1 MDTKQTN
8 YYQILGIDENATLSE
23 IKKAFRER
31 AKKLHPDT
39 GISESR
45 SEPAMRELITA
56 YQVLSNKRSRSEY
69 DKKHKWNSK
78 HVFNYRSFLLNRPY
92 DMKSQAKLIFFDL
105 LHKREHDAIE
115 RYNKLGQKENFNLE
129 LLLGVEDFMDCAFL
143 LSEEYEKRNDFI
155 PAFRLLLRI
164 SELEKDVNYFKHF
177 MEEVLSRVRTIVCKK
192 MSGKVTALEH
202 IQALEEVLS
211 LEIYEKE
218 WPFFLKKLAEIY
230 LQMGKMKEARYYFS
244 MSLDMKPG
252 LAGAESLRKKL
263 AYS

>member
-1 MDTKQTN
+1 MTNQQTN
-8 YYQILGIDENATLSE
+8 YYQVLGIRDNATVSE

-39 GISESR
+39 GISEKK

-69 DKKHKWNSK
+69 DKKIKKHSK
-78 HVFNYRSFLLNRPY
+78 YVFDYRSFLLNRPF

-105 LHKREHDAIE
+105 LHKREHAAIE
-115 RYNKLGQKENFNLE
+115 RYGKLGQKDDFDLE
-129 LLLGVEDFMDCAFL
+129 ILLGVEDFMDCAFL
-143 LSEEYEKRNDFI
+143 LSEEYEKRNDLI
-155 PAFRLLLRI
+155 SAFRLLYRI
-164 SELEKDVNYFKHF
+164 SELEQDFNYFKHF
-177 MEEVLSRVRTIVCKK
+177 TEEVLSRVRTLVCKK
-192 MSGKVTALEH
+192 MSGKVSVYEH
-202 IQALEEVLS
+202 IRALEEALS
-211 LEIYEKE
+211 LELYQSE

-230 LQMGKMKEARYYFS
+230 LQMGKMKEARYYFN

-252 LAGAESLRKKL
+252 LAGTESLRKKL